1 MADTNIKCTHC
12 KRITNISDFEKNG
25 KLLKTCI
32 KCRMIKIKSITKN
45 KCQHGKRRGRCVECG
60 GGTICIHLKR
70 RECCLICGG
79 GSLCIHKKQ
88 KTHCK
93 ICGDKIKITIQNMI
107 SNSKTKDK
115 KYNIYDIVNF
125 IDKCFLKNLI
135 EDCND
140 KCYYCKCD
148 LQYIIYQNNLATIE
162 RIDNSI
168 GHIKSNVVIACHH
181 CNLSRVGD
189 KLI

>member
-1 MADTNIKCTHC
+1 MCVRC
-12 KRITNISDFEKNG
+12 CSDE
-25 KLLKTCI
+25 
-32 KCRMIKIKSITKN
+32 M
-45 KCQHGKRRGRCVECG
+45 
-60 GGTICIHLKR
+60 
-70 RECCLICGG
+70 
-79 GSLCIHKKQ
+79 
-88 KTHCK
+88 
-93 ICGDKIKITIQNMI
+93 KITIQYMI
-107 SNSKTKDK
+107 NNSKTKDK

-168 GHIKSNVVIACHH
+168 GHIKSNVVIACFH
-181 CNLSRVGD
+181 CNCSRVGN
-189 KLI
+189 KLN

>member
-1 MADTNIKCTHC
+1 MENTNIKCTQC
-12 KRITNISDFEKNG
+12 KRITNVSDFEKNG
-25 KLLKTCI
+25 KILKTCI
-32 KCRMIKIKSITKN
+32 KCRMIKNKSKIKN
-45 KCQHGKRRGRCVECG
+45 KCIHNLRIDYCIECNG
-60 GGTICIHLKR
+60 SYICK
-70 RECCLICGG
+70 
-79 GSLCIHKKQ
+79 HKKQ
-88 KTHCK
+88 IYQCK
-93 ICGDKIKITIQNMI
+93 ICGDEIKITIRYMI
-107 SNSKTKDK
+107 NNSKTKDK

-181 CNLSRVGD
+181 CNLSRVGN
-189 KLI
+189 KLNQ